1 MSSGATRTVAVL
13 LAVAAMLYRPL
24 AAQSPSA
31 LLSNAETHKLGTRIV
46 ELMESTGAVLPELQ
60 LASAPLVA
68 GAKNTITALDKQAS
82 NATVTAQFTRQV
94 RAFLAIADATPKPY
108 PFPETAAKQLQELRE
123 SYDRL
128 ESHLAALIADKEL
141 QTRSPDRDNTRRYA
155 DENARM
161 LPPGGSP
168 RVVFLGDSITDF
180 WHLNEYFTGR
190 DFVNRGISGQVTSQ
204 MLGRFKEDVI
214 DLRPR
219 AVLILAGTNDISR
232 GTPISIIEDNLAM
245 MGDLARFHQI
255 KLMVASVLP
264 VGEQQVTRPTQT
276 IQQLN
281 SWIESYCTQ
290 TGSTYVDY
298 YSKTRAPSGS
308 LQPDLADDGL
318 HPNGKGYRIMAP
330 VAVAAIDRALG
341 ASSEPRAA
349 APKRRIRVF

>member
-1 MSSGATRTVAVL
+1 M
-13 LAVAAMLYRPL
+13 
-24 AAQSPSA
+24 
-31 LLSNAETHKLGTRIV
+31 V

-68 GAKNTITALDKQAS
+68 GAKNTLAALDKQPG
-82 NATVTAQFTRQV
+82 NAPITAQFTRQA

-108 PFPETAAKQLQELRE
+108 PFPETATRQLTELRDD
-123 SYDRL
+123 YDRL
-128 ESHLAALIADKEL
+128 ESHLNALIAEKEM
-141 QTRSPDRDNTRRYA
+141 QTRNPDRDNVKRYTE
-155 DENARM
+155 ENARA

-190 DFVNRGISGQVTSQ
+190 DFLNRGISGQVTSQ

-214 DLRPR
+214 DLHPR
-219 AVLILAGTNDISR
+219 AVLILAGTNDIAR
-232 GTPISIIEDNLAM
+232 GTPLNIIESNLLM
-245 MGDLARFHQI
+245 MAELARANQI
-255 KLMVASVLP
+255 KVLIASVLP
-264 VGEQQVTRPTQT
+264 TGEQQVTRPTST

-290 TGSTYVDY
+290 SGAAYVDY
-298 YSKTRAPSGS
+298 YSKTRAPSGM

-330 VAVAAIDRALG
+330 IALAAIDRALG
-341 ASSEPRAA
+341 ASSAPVEPAR
-349 APKRRIRVF
+349 KRRVRVF